1 MQYDESG
8 IINLGIF
15 SATLVVEL
23 NMDNGCMEIQ
33 LENLEVSLCDNCKSR
48 TIETWVAN
56 LDMGLCGY
64 YFGNYTAG
72 LWTLNPGE

>member
-1 MQYDESG
+1 
-8 IINLGIF
+8 
-15 SATLVVEL
+15 
-23 NMDNGCMEIQ
+23 MDNGCMEIQ